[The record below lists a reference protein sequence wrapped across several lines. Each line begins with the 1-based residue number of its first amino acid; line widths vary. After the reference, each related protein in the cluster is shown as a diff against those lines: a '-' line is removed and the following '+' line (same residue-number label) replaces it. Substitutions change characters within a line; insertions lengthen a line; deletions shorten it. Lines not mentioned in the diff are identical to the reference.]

1 MSQLK
6 LSTGLVQQLLDVL
19 ENHDEAAADQHIAS
33 QYLCAIVGFLVG
45 QHDMPANQRDETI
58 AELAEFIRHVANDVQ
73 SQQKQPPA
81 PPPQEAFGIWKPK
94 NKKD

>member
-19 ENHDEAAADQHIAS
+19 ENHDEAS